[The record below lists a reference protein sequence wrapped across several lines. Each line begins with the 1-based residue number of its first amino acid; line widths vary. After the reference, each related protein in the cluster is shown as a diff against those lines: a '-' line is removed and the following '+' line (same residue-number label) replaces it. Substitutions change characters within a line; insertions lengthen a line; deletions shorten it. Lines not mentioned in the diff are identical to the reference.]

1 MEREWRQL
9 NERWQAQGLP
19 TVGMRIGIGTGE
31 VIAGSLGS
39 PERLKYTTVGDT
51 VNIAARLGSHDMDQL
66 APTSQADQCR
76 ILIDEATLQLLGG
89 RFETQLIG
97 EMSLKGKEHPL
108 ITYRVLGRV
117 ED

>member
-1 MEREWRQL
+1 
-9 NERWQAQGLP
+9 
-19 TVGMRIGIGTGE
+19 
-31 VIAGSLGS
+31 
-39 PERLKYTTVGDT
+39 
-51 VNIAARLGSHDMDQL
+51 MDQL
-66 APTSQADQCR
+66 TPTSQADQCR